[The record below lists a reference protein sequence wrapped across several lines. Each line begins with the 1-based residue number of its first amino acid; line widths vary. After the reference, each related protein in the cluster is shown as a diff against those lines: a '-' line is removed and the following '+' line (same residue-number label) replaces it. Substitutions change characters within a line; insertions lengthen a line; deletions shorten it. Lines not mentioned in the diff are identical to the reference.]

1 MERVTP
7 WQRTRAVIVAT
18 PRPTVRMTL
27 PRRTA
32 TTHGIRLSARIGPG
46 LILDG
51 RPYHGFAGMAGEV
64 GHVLSDPAGPICRCG
79 NRGCLEAVASPVA
92 VSALLER
99 SLGER
104 VTVRR
109 LLELIAAG
117 HRGARTA
124 VSEAGAAVGRALSML
139 VGVLNPELVV
149 VGGDLAQAGP
159 VLLDPITDEIARH
172 GVAPAADAVRVVPGT
187 LGERAEVLG
196 AAALIL
202 AQSPR
207 ALVQRLG

>member
-1 MERVTP
+1 M
-7 WQRTRAVIVAT
+7 
-18 PRPTVRMTL
+18 
-27 PRRTA
+27 
-32 TTHGIRLSARIGPG
+32 
-46 LILDG
+46 
-51 RPYHGFAGMAGEV
+51 GMAGEI

-92 VSALLER
+92 VAALLER
-99 SLGER
+99 SLGQP
-104 VTVRR
+104 VSVAH
-109 LLELIAAG
+109 LLELVAAG

-139 VGVLNPELVV
+139 VNVLNPELVI
-149 VGGDLAQAGP
+149 VGGDLAQTGP
-159 VLLDPITDEIARH
+159 VLLDPIADAIARH
-172 GVAPAADAVRVVPGT
+172 SVAPAAAAVRVVPGT

-202 AQSPR
+202 ARSPR